1 MWLLDA
7 NMDVHWAKLLQELG
21 FACDTASNRQWK
33 TLRNGDLVQA
43 ASAAGFDCLLTRD
56 NLFGEA
62 ASLALKSHPRFAVVL
77 VTLKQGPWRHYR
89 ERFLAAW
96 NDGPIQPAVGRLV
109 RWP

>member
-7 NMDVHWAKLLQELG
+7 NMDVHLARLLPELG
-21 FACDTASNRQWK
+21 FACDTASNRRWK
-33 TLRNGDLVQA
+33 LLRNGELVKA

-62 ASLALKSHPRFAVVL
+62 AAQALKSHPHFAVVV
-77 VTLKQGPWRHYR
+77 VTLKQGPWPQYR

-96 NDGPIQPAVGRLV
+96 EDGPIKPVPGKLV